1 MTCSRGSGEAQRK
14 LGSPLLAQTPDLVTS
29 SNEDEA
35 GPPPTAPPAP
45 LSTCAVPSHV
55 GSSGRPQPC
64 RLKGAPVAILAP
76 AGARGHFGSSGRPWP
91 FWLKRAP
98 VFPFFVNRTGGA
110 PFPFLKGERGA
121 PPRPFFKRSWEL
133 TPHPRV
139 RDQSPGGGRNSS
151 LQKLFWLFAPRA
163 ADFFCGRHLF
173 SQATRPAGGDRQAD
187 RLLGLMLL
195 GFSWATAGFTVA
207 SRIAFWGAVG
217 FCSDVR
223 RGLSGF

>member
-1 MTCSRGSGEAQRK
+1 M
-14 LGSPLLAQTPDLVTS
+14 
-29 SNEDEA
+29 
-35 GPPPTAPPAP
+35 
-45 LSTCAVPSHV
+45 
-55 GSSGRPQPC
+55 
-64 RLKGAPVAILAP
+64 
-76 AGARGHFGSSGRPWP
+76 
-91 FWLKRAP
+91 
-98 VFPFFVNRTGGA
+98 
-110 PFPFLKGERGA
+110 
-121 PPRPFFKRSWEL
+121 
-133 TPHPRV
+133 

-217 FCSDVR
+217 FLFRLQERSVR
-223 RGLSGF
+223 ILVGLSGFCGFMVA